1 MATTLADDSH
11 LQSKPPAFTS
21 ITSGLSR
28 YALFTVV
35 ATYVLIVIGGVVRST
50 DSGTACP
57 DWPLCH
63 GEIVPPAEVKV
74 WIEFTHRL
82 AASTVGF
89 LILGLAFLTWRR
101 SADDGTLRR
110 AATLSVVLLCV
121 QVIVG
126 GITVGTETA
135 AGVVTIHLT
144 IALTLFSTLI
154 FITIRMTRSGDRT
167 TGPEA
172 LSLIAL
178 AAIFALIITGAFV
191 SQRNAGLAYPD
202 WPLFDGQLT
211 PSGSEAGQLHYGHRA
226 VAGFAGVLLLALWAL
241 AIRSSAAP
249 TAVWGLTV
257 ALVLFVAQA
266 MLGAANIWFE
276 LHTSVRILHL
286 ALASAVWAVL
296 VFTIM
301 WAWQNGLHLAKETE
315 GYS

>member
-1 MATTLADDSH
+1 
-11 LQSKPPAFTS
+11 
-21 ITSGLSR
+21 
-28 YALFTVV
+28 
-35 ATYVLIVIGGVVRST
+35 
-50 DSGTACP
+50 
-57 DWPLCH
+57 LCH
-63 GEIVPPAEVKV
+63 GEIIPPAEIKV

-82 AASTVGF
+82 IASTVGF

-101 SADDGTLRR
+101 SANDGTLRR
-110 AATLSVVLLCV
+110 AAILSVILLCV

-135 AGVVTIHLT
+135 AGVVAIHLT

-154 FITIRMTRSGDRT
+154 FITIRLTRSGDRT
-167 TGPEA
+167 AAPEVLA
-172 LSLIAL
+172 VIAM

-211 PSGSEAGQLHYGHRA
+211 PTGSEAGQLHYGHRA
-226 VAGFAGVLLLALWAL
+226 VAGIAGVLVVALWAQ
-241 AIRSSAAP
+241 AIQSHSAP
-249 TAVWGLTV
+249 TAIWGLTV

-266 MLGAANIWFE
+266 LLGAANIWFE

-301 WAWQNGLHLAKETE
+301 WAWQNGLHLSKETE

>member
-1 MATTLADDSH
+1 MAITLADDSH
-11 LQSKPPAFTS
+11 LRSRPPAFTS
-21 ITSGLSR
+21 VTSGLSR
-28 YALFTVV
+28 YALLTVV

-63 GEIVPPAEVKV
+63 GEIIPPAEIKV

-82 AASTVGF
+82 IASTVGF

-101 SADDGTLRR
+101 SANDGTLRR
-110 AATLSVVLLCV
+110 AAILSVILLCV

-135 AGVVTIHLT
+135 AGVVAIHLT

-154 FITIRMTRSGDRT
+154 FITIRLTRSGDRT
-167 TGPEA
+167 AAPEVLA
-172 LSLIAL
+172 VIAM

-211 PSGSEAGQLHYGHRA
+211 PTGSEAGQLHYGHRA
-226 VAGFAGVLLLALWAL
+226 VAGIAGVLVLALWAQ
-241 AIRSSAAP
+241 AIQSHAAP
-249 TAVWGLTV
+249 TAIWGLTV

-266 MLGAANIWFE
+266 LLGAANIWFE

-301 WAWQNGLHLAKETE
+301 WAWQNGLHLSKESE